1 MYAFRFAA
9 LAFLTAA
16 QSAEAQRPDIDAA
29 VERSAAGIVEIRHHL
44 HQHPELGNREFE
56 TAGLVAEHLRALG
69 FDEIRTG
76 VAHTGVVGILRGG
89 RPGPVV
95 AVRADMDAL
104 PVTEDTPYSFK
115 SVVRTTYLGQDV
127 GVSHAC
133 GHDVHTAVL
142 MGVASVL
149 ASLRDELPGT
159 VKFIF
164 QPAEEGPPPGE
175 AGGAPLMVEEG
186 VMDDPRPA
194 AIFGLH
200 TNPDLEVGDVG
211 YVIGPALA
219 ASDHFRVT
227 IRGQQAHGAA
237 PHLSIDPVVMAS
249 HAVLALQ
256 TIRSRNLSPLQP
268 SVLSVGIIRGGER
281 FNIIPA
287 EVLLEGTVRTYD
299 PGVRDEVERR
309 MAEILDGVA
318 RAGGGSYQLEYDRGA
333 PATINDPE
341 LAAQTVPTLEGV
353 LGAGHVHE
361 LEPIMAAEDFAYFA
375 NIVPGFYFSLGT
387 TKPGTTSGW
396 NHTPNFMADDGAVAV
411 GMRAM
416 ANLVW
421 NYLEAAAR

>member
-16 QSAEAQRPDIDAA
+16 QSAEAQHPDIDAA

-175 AGGAPLMVEEG
+175 AGGAPLMIEEG

-200 TNPDLEVGDVG
+200 TNPGLEVGDVG

-268 SVLSVGIIRGGER
+268 SVLSVGVIRGGER